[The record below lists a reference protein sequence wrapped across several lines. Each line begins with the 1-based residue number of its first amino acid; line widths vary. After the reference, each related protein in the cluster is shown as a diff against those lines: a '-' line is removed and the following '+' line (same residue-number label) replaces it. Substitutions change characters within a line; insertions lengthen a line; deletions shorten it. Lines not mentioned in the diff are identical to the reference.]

1 MEESSLGQLQYI
13 LTEEL
18 FLIEDEFSDFSNKVS
33 QKPLDSRPVNQSDN
47 ESSQSQIESQKEST
61 VLNEPI
67 SVRGS
72 FKKGILILHEED
84 ALAPAVM
91 EMLVNI
97 INAVGHSM
105 NEVGMLNSK
114 ELEGRS
120 MEEFQAINA
129 HVVLKFGTIKHPV
142 NALVST
148 FYESHTEGET
158 EYLFADSLSSISED
172 RILKKKLWDSLRV
185 LFNISQKK

>member
-1 MEESSLGQLQYI
+1 MEESSLNQLQYI
-13 LTEEL
+13 LKEEL
-18 FLIEDEFSDFSNKVS
+18 FLVEEEISDLSTKVS
-33 QKPLDSRPVNQSDN
+33 QNPLDS
-47 ESSQSQIESQKEST
+47 SSVKEPNTEKYHTEKEEQIELTVQKE
-61 VLNEPI
+61 PI
-67 SVRGS
+67 PVRGS

-84 ALAPAVM
+84 SLAPAVM
-91 EMLVNI
+91 EMLVKI

-120 MEEFQAINA
+120 MEEFKAINA
-129 HVVLKFGTIKHPV
+129 HVVLKFGTINHPI

-148 FYESHTEGET
+148 PYESLTEEET
-158 EYLFADSLSSISED
+158 EYLFADSLSTISED
-172 RILKKKLWDSLRV
+172 QILKKKLWDSLRV